1 MYKSV
6 PHNTNHKSQKWETNQ
21 RFINSRKDKLWYSH
35 TMEYYSV
42 TATHNTMI
50 WMNLPNKNEKSD
62 ILCGTEKSDILCGT
76 IYMKFKGRQNQ
87 SMTLESE

>member
-6 PHNTNHKSQKWETNQ
+6 PHSTNHKSQKGETNQ
-21 RFINSRKDKLWYSH
+21 RFVNSRKGKLQYSH
-35 TMEYYSV
+35 TVEYYSV

-50 WMNLPNKNEKSD
+50 WMNLPDKN
-62 ILCGTEKSDILCGT
+62 EKSDILCGT